1 MVDLMKHEQYII
13 QSDAQKTFDAI
24 FRGHRLQKS
33 MDRKDNFISWI
44 EKNEDTDDGT
54 DTFTRLNKMFKQMR
68 ESSNYSFKRHIMILQ
83 YEVLALG
90 FEQEL
95 KRNQDDVDAPRDE
108 GRDNQ
113 NSFLDH
119 SGNNL

>member
-1 MVDLMKHEQYII
+1 MKHEQYII